1 VGGYP
6 PVWYHASRRKAWYYR
21 GAIVVPSWYHRGA
34 IMVLACYR
42 NATGMIRQGRSLL
55 VSSMWG
61 AEHPRAPR
69 LAVGYGGAARRGLIS
84 DVIDPE
90 GRFGAEM
97 FFNREIFASRRGVPL
112 KKRNI
117 VEILLSFT
125 PPGVPLGHS
134 APSPIAPAGKLDTTS
149 TVLSSGKTFKPSGF
163 GLVLSSSAPLP
174 AYPLMWPR
182 IGPNAASGSSLLVD
196 LLVGLLVSRQAVPD
210 SLLDRLSGLGEP
222 KGLAGDQLIEQDIAP
237 REFDPEGVRCRRQG
251 GVVVWVAVVREPEP
265 QELLVDVVRFLTPG
279 EALFVALGEPVAA
292 GVGGMD
298 LVDEQDITVGVLAEL
313 VFGVHQDQ
321 AMLPGHLLP
330 EGKQLQG
337 VRAGGLPVR
346 LGGGAV
352 VFLVLGGG
360 GQDRLLQDGV
370 LFQAVGQRVPAVVAD
385 PVSVVGPQGSA
396 GGPGDIAPDDHL
408 DGKHLAFPG
417 HQDVGVGNLDD
428 VVVNDVLRLLEPPG
442 AGDIECLSFER
453 DRRQHPVEGALAVGG
468 DEDEPVP
475 QVIGIPDLAR
485 HPGPDPQVG
494 FRQAVLQFP
503 ADRFGVVDILLQK
516 RVWEGLDVRSTHGL

>member
-1 VGGYP
+1 V
-6 PVWYHASRRKAWYYR
+6 ASS
-21 GAIVVPSWYHRGA
+21 I
-34 IMVLACYR
+34 
-42 NATGMIRQGRSLL
+42 
-55 VSSMWG
+55 WG
-61 AEHPRAPR
+61 AEHPRGRR
-69 LAVGYGGAARRGLIS
+69 LAVGSGGTARRGLIS

-90 GRFGAEM
+90 GAARRDLSSSFMNSEGPARRDLSSSVMGPEGRFGAES

-149 TVLSSGKTFKPSGF
+149 TVLSSGKNFKPSGF
-163 GLVLSSSAPLP
+163 GLVLSSFAPLP

-182 IGPNAASGSSLLVD
+182 IGPNAAPGST
-196 LLVGLLVSRQAVPD
+196 LLVGRQAVPD

-222 KGLAGDQLIEQDIAP
+222 KGLAGDQLIEQDISP
-237 REFDPEGVRCRRQG
+237 REFDPEGVRRWRQG
-251 GVVVWVAVVREPEP
+251 GIVVWVAVFREPEP
-265 QELLVDVVRFLTPG
+265 QELLVDVVRFLTAG
-279 EALFVALGEPVAA
+279 ETLFVALGEPVAA

-298 LVDEQDITVGVLAEL
+298 LVDQQDIAGGVLAEL
-313 VFGVHQDQ
+313 IFGVHQDQ
-321 AMLPGHLLP
+321 AVLPGHLLP
-330 EGKQLQG
+330 EGEQLQG
-337 VRAGGLPVR
+337 VGAGGLPVR
-346 LGGGAV
+346 PGQPPLRDDLVGTDGAV

-385 PVSVVGPQGSA
+385 PVTVVGPQGSA

-417 HQDVGVGNLDD
+417 HQDIGIGDLDD
-428 VVVNDVLRLLEPPG
+428 VVVNHCLRLLEPPG
-442 AGDIECLSFER
+442 AGDVECLSFER
-453 DRRQHPVEGALAVGG
+453 DRGQYPVEGALAVGG

-485 HPGPDPQVG
+485 GPGPDPQVG
-494 FRQAVLQFP
+494 FRQAVLQLP
-503 ADRFGVVDILLQK
+503 ADRCGVVDTLLQK
-516 RVWEGLDVRSTHGL
+516 RVWEGLDIGSTHGL